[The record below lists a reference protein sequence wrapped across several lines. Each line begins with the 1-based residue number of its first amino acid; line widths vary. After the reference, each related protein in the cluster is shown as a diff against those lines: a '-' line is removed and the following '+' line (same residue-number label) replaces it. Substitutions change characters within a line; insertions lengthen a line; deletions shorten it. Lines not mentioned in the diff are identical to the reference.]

1 MQPNITVL
9 ITCKNELQHMPACLE
24 SVRPIADEILVADS
38 GSRDG
43 TLEFLRE
50 QADCRVIEREYV
62 NAGNFKNWAIPQAKH
77 EWILIVDADERI
89 TPALTQEIR
98 NKLPGTRWDGFS
110 LRRLNYFLGY
120 PVRHGGWGRD
130 QVIRLF
136 RRDIGRYGEHTDHSE
151 VTIPGNR
158 LGQLLQRMPH
168 FTCSSYD
175 RYLEKMHR
183 YAQQQAELWHRQG
196 RKPSLTHLIGNGP
209 MRFLRSY
216 VAERGF
222 LDGMPGLQIATLT
235 AYYSFL
241 KQSRLWAL
249 CHSRNP

>member
-1 MQPNITVL
+1 
-9 ITCKNELQHMPACLE
+9 
-24 SVRPIADEILVADS
+24 
-38 GSRDG
+38 
-43 TLEFLRE
+43 
-50 QADCRVIEREYV
+50 
-62 NAGNFKNWAIPQAKH
+62 
-77 EWILIVDADERI
+77 
-89 TPALTQEIR
+89 
-98 NKLPGTRWDGFS
+98 
-110 LRRLNYFLGY
+110 
-120 PVRHGGWGRD
+120 
-130 QVIRLF
+130 
-136 RRDIGRYGEHTDHSE
+136 
-151 VTIPGNR
+151 
-158 LGQLLQRMPH
+158 
-168 FTCSSYD
+168 
-175 RYLEKMHR
+175 MHR